1 MFYIKQVVSNQNYFT
16 IFHILV
22 VTMMP
27 DYSHVVV
34 SS

>member
-16 IFHILV
+16 IFYILV